1 MRVVILSGVSNT
13 NGDLAFAALATLA
26 ILYLVY
32 LKVKSWSNTHPDDWA
47 ALLDKVG
54 LHTLARSIWDKL
66 AAKHAEEEANTFLGI
81 SLK

>member
-1 MRVVILSGVSNT
+1 MLVVILSGVSNT
-13 NGDLAFAALATLA
+13 NGDLAFAALGALA
-26 ILYLVY
+26 ILYLIY
-32 LKVKSWSNTHPDDWA
+32 RKAKTWIDNHPDDWA